1 MEASLATLSEK
12 ERRILGMHF
21 GLHGQEPMTLEQIG
35 RAFDPPI
42 SRERVR
48 QIEERAFQKIRER
61 RREVL
66 GQFLRG
72 DVP

>member
-1 MEASLATLSEK
+1 
-12 ERRILGMHF
+12 
-21 GLHGQEPMTLEQIG
+21 MTLEQIG